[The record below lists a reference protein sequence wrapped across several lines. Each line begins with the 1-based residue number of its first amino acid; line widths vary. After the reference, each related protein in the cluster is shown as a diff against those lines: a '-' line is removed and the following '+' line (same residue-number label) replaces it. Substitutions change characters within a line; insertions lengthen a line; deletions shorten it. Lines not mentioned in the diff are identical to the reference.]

1 MPQGPYGAEYQY
13 LTGEAQA
20 PKVAHVQENR
30 CFPFIVAV
38 CVLEG
43 QYQVSALAGEK
54 LVAHAGEAVVVPEN
68 LPHII
73 SMPGPGKLNWA
84 HFCCRFCGRDVLSAL
99 SGPCLLQGKDAAL
112 LSERCQRLTALSPKA
127 EGQHHLSALLEQDRM
142 VAQIG
147 ASLLSAL
154 SLDLPMLSPPIQAA
168 VACLDQ
174 RRSHPPALWEVAAA
188 AGLSVSALEKRF
200 HVEMGR
206 TPLQYQL
213 ERRLQLAVLLLLQ
226 GRCVYEAAE
235 EAGFSDPYYFSKVF
249 KKKMGLSPSSYLR
262 QYRGGGL

>member
-127 EGQHHLSALLEQDRM
+127 EGQHHLSALLEQDSM

-174 RRSHPPALWEVAAA
+174 RRSHPPALWEVA
-188 AGLSVSALEKRF
+188 
-200 HVEMGR
+200 
-206 TPLQYQL
+206 PLHYQL